1 MIMDPKV
8 DQTEN
13 PPRSHAIANA
23 VPSGVHFIQDTGP
36 GHPGYDQR
44 QYRLDD
50 FFSNKNV
57 SKP

>member
-57 SKP
+57 